1 MGVPGQNSQSQSKH
15 IWTDGGEVM
24 LQTVDFG
31 EEANR
36 PKGPT
41 EAEGF
46 SSWIELKYGPCGE
59 SW

>member
-1 MGVPGQNSQSQSKH
+1 M
-15 IWTDGGEVM
+15 M